1 MTLVAWQ
8 RACTCATPRTFVLG
22 PAAMADWSL
31 AFCSVSAVLCWL
43 ISQTNRAEIRSI
55 ASEYELLQLITRS
68 TGGIQLD
75 VPYTA

>member
-1 MTLVAWQ
+1 
-8 RACTCATPRTFVLG
+8 
-22 PAAMADWSL
+22 MANWLL

-43 ISQTNRAEIRSI
+43 ISQANRAEIRSI

-75 VPYTA
+75 IPYTA

>member
-1 MTLVAWQ
+1 
-8 RACTCATPRTFVLG
+8 
-22 PAAMADWSL
+22 MANWLL

-43 ISQTNRAEIRSI
+43 ISQANRAGIRSI

-75 VPYTA
+75 IPYTA